1 MERIM
6 DRSKKIKTVFFI
18 SIFFLALMT
27 FLLSASA
34 EEKETA
40 SEAISSQNIEQEV
53 VESEAISSQNIEQEV
68 VETET
73 GFYYTVKKGDTL
85 WDLSQKFSNT
95 PYLWPDLWSD
105 NSQIT
110 NPHLIY
116 PGQRIRLFRRK
127 DIETEARPVEEKPIE
142 TKAPPIEVEPE
153 EVPQITTQETPDFK
167 VVTKTYRYPSIDR
180 VGFIKRKALAPE
192 GFIFKVKDDKKLIS
206 SGDIIYISQ
215 KKNNSLTPGGRYT
228 AYRTLK
234 PIHDQTTGKYIGIQ
248 HYLLGIVEI
257 TNTAPRFAI
266 AKVIRSFANIKVND
280 KLMPYKR
287 RSKNIVQQKSKEGL
301 LGKIIVAEEHNLIIG
316 DKITAFID
324 KGEDDGVKPGQYYSI
339 FYQEKASIAPV
350 SRKEMPLDAVIFG
363 KLIVLHTEK
372 TTSTVYITAT
382 SRHITPGSSICTP
395 PE

>member
-6 DRSKKIKTVFFI
+6 DRTKKIEIYFFI
-18 SIFFLALMT
+18 SIFFFTLLA
-27 FLLSASA
+27 FPLSAIS
-34 EEKETA
+34 EEKEAA
-40 SEAISSQNIEQEV
+40 SEAV
-53 VESEAISSQNIEQEV
+53 SSQNIEQEV

-116 PGQRIRLFRRK
+116 PGQRIRLFRRT
-127 DIETEARPVEEKPIE
+127 DTEKQVEPVIEEKTIE
-142 TKAPPIEVEPE
+142 TKAPPLEVEPE
-153 EVPQITTQETPDFK
+153 KVPEI
-167 VVTKTYRYPSIDR
+167 VTKEIPEAKPVSKTYRYSAIDS
-180 VGFIKRKALAPE
+180 VGFIKKRALTPE
-192 GFIFKVKDDKKLIS
+192 GFIFKVKEDKKLIS
-206 SGDIIYISQ
+206 TGDIIYISQ
-215 KKNNSLTPGGRYT
+215 NQSNPLTPGGRYT
-228 AYRTLK
+228 AYRTLEPTYD
-234 PIHDQTTGKYIGIQ
+234 PITKKYVGIQ

-266 AKVIRSFANIKVND
+266 AKVIRAFSNIKVSD

-287 RSKNIVQQKSKEGL
+287 RSMDIVQQKSKEGL
-301 LGKIIVAEEHNLIIG
+301 LGRIIVAEEHNLIIG
-316 DKITAFID
+316 DRTTAFIN
-324 KGEDDGVKPGQYYSI
+324 KGERDGVKPGQYYSI
-339 FYQEKASIAPV
+339 FYQAKGSLRPT
-350 SRKEMPLDAVIFG
+350 SRRKIPLDAIIFG

-382 SRHITPGSSICTP
+382 SRHISPGSSICTP

>member
-6 DRSKKIKTVFFI
+6 DRTIKIEIYFFI
-18 SIFFLALMT
+18 SIFFFTLLA
-27 FLLSASA
+27 FPLSAIS

-40 SEAISSQNIEQEV
+40 SEAV
-53 VESEAISSQNIEQEV
+53 SSQNIEQEV

-85 WDLSQKFSNT
+85 WDLSHKFSNT
-95 PYLWPDLWSD
+95 PYLWPDLWSN

-116 PGQRIRLFRRK
+116 PGQRIRLFRRT
-127 DIETEARPVEEKPIE
+127 DIEKETRPVVEEKTIE
-142 TKAPPIEVEPE
+142 TKAPPLEVEPK
-153 EVPQITTQETPDFK
+153 EVPQIMTQEISK
-167 VVTKTYRYPSIDR
+167 AIVSKTYRYPAIDR
-180 VGFIKRKALAPE
+180 VGFIKKKAVTPE
-192 GFIFKVKDDKKLIS
+192 GLIFKVKDDKKLIS

-215 KKNNSLTPGGRYT
+215 NKNNSLTPGGRYT

-234 PIHDQTTGKYIGIQ
+234 PIYDQTTGKYLGIQ
-248 HYLLGIVEI
+248 HYILGIVEI

-266 AKVIRSFANIKVND
+266 AKVIRSFSNIKVND

-287 RSKNIVQQKSKEGL
+287 RSSKIVQQKSREGL
-301 LGKIIVAEEHNLIIG
+301 LGKIIVAEEHYLLIG
-316 DKITAFID
+316 DRTTAFID
-324 KGEDDGVKPGQYYSI
+324 KGEDDGVKPGQHYSL
-339 FYQEKASIAPV
+339 FYQEKSSIVPI
-350 SRKEMPLDAVIFG
+350 SRKKIPLDAVIYG
-363 KLIVLHTEK
+363 RLIVLHTEK

-382 SRHITPGSSICTP
+382 NRHIAPGSTICTP